1 MRIGLRCM
9 EGVEWDNE
17 GDSTHEKSGAVC
29 MEVCCVGFRVV
40 SSSYFAM
47 ILFEQIVTIKQRVM
61 NDDV

>member
-1 MRIGLRCM
+1 M
-9 EGVEWDNE
+9 EGGEWENE

-40 SSSYFAM
+40 SSSYFAT
-47 ILFEQIVTIKQRVM
+47 ILFEKIIAIKQRVM